1 MPLEKDAILTP
12 EKKNILIG
20 EVQLEI
26 DNINK
31 SIQSGQL
38 SSDVVALIRANKD
51 SLQGVL
57 NKLFEKRGVIT
68 PQETNA
74 TLDAIDASKR
84 ARLQQDFKKGL
95 KNVVILAS
103 VLIVLGIGYTYF
115 IKSKRAQ

>member
-26 DNINK
+26 ENINK
-31 SIQSGQL
+31 TIQSGQA
-38 SSDVVALIRANKD
+38 SSELLKIVRANKD

-74 TLDAIDASKR
+74 TLSAIESSKKD
-84 ARLQQDFKKGL
+84 RLQSDFKRGMKRI
-95 KNVVILAS
+95 VILAS
-103 VLIVLGIGYTYF
+103 ALLVIGIGYTYF
-115 IKSKRAQ
+115 IKSKKA